1 MTPCPDGQPRRS
13 PLTERRSSQGGDAQA
28 DPRRGRAHRG
38 SGQLPAHPGHRARRS
53 RVGAHDL
60 PHFDNREG
68 LLAAVSDYVD
78 EQFDLARIRG
88 TSYTYPELVERL
100 GRLYRAD
107 TISDNGLVALF
118 STDVGLPI
126 WREQCELARPGIM
139 AALRQE
145 HPEADEQS
153 IGRLTDLMMVL
164 LAIASVQVLRDVL
177 GRSADEAGD
186 TVQWAFDALVAAA
199 KAPKT

>member
-1 MTPCPDGQPRRS
+1 MANRVDLRSQNAAAAKAGTRRRI
-13 PLTERRSSQGGDAQA
+13 LDAV
-28 DPRRGRAHRG
+28 
-38 SGQLPAHPGHRARRS
+38 ART
-53 RVGAHDL
+53 VGAGSF
-60 PHFDNREG
+60 PPIPAIARAARVSVPTIYRHFDNREG